1 MTNNFQKGYLILLFL
16 VFPLFGIIT
25 LLKSKSEKL
34 ITFFGT
40 FFTGILG
47 SVYVYRPGQGDG
59 WSHLKNAKEEY
70 LNLSLADFLIQTIQL
85 LTFQQVDGAKDIYM
99 HSISY
104 LSASV
109 LQTPELIH
117 VFSGFVLGYFFTKSV
132 LLVLKNHLTTQK
144 GAILIGFIVLF
155 LLIKSVGALNSI
167 RMWTGM
173 WVFFYGTYSWAI
185 TKEKKYLFT
194 ILFSIFVHF
203 SYVIFIIPAAFA
215 YVLRHRKYILIAIYI
230 LSFFASIS
238 FSSIE
243 SYLPQTSLVE
253 SQTKSNIIDSEADAE
268 RYAVRQQSAIDKNQN
283 FYVKYGQGFYTTYNI
298 VGLSFIVLLF
308 YLNKRTD
315 PNLIFLISVGM
326 GIYTFANFME
336 FSPSIQGRAKM
347 IASLFILVAA
357 IHLQLTLKRY
367 NWSKKSISYLNKSLS
382 LFLIFS
388 IPMFLFQVSFLLENF
403 SLFSFFLPQMSWFLG
418 EDDFSI
424 RTAIGIFL

>member
-1 MTNNFQKGYLILLFL
+1 MTNNSQKGNLILLFL
-16 VFPLFGIIT
+16 VSPLFGIIT
-25 LLKSKSEKL
+25 LLKSKSEKF

-59 WSHLKNAKEEY
+59 WEHLKNAKEEY
-70 LNLSLADFLIQTIQL
+70 LNLSLADFLTQTFQL
-85 LTFQQVDGAKDIYM
+85 LKFQQVEGAKDIYL

-132 LLVLKNHLTTQK
+132 LLVLKNHLTTKK
-144 GAILIGFIVLF
+144 GTILIGFIVLF
-155 LLIKSVGALNSI
+155 LFIRSVGALNSI

-185 TKEKKYLFT
+185 TKDKKYLFT
-194 ILFSIFVHF
+194 ILFSTFVHF
-203 SYVIFIIPAAFA
+203 SYVLFIIPAAFA
-215 YVLRHRKYILIAIYI
+215 YVLRYRKYILISVYL
-230 LSFFASIS
+230 LSFFASLN
-238 FSSIE
+238 FSIIK
-243 SYLPQTSLVE
+243 SYLPQTSLFE
-253 SQTKSNIIDSEADAE
+253 SQAKSNIIDSDVDAARFAE
-268 RYAVRQQSAIDKNQN
+268 RYDNANTVNQN
-283 FYVKYGQGFYTTYNI
+283 FYKKYGPGFYQTFNI
-298 VGLSFIVLLF
+298 VGLTFILLLF
-308 YLNKRTD
+308 YLNKQID
-315 PNLIFLISVGM
+315 PNLTFLISVGI
-326 GIYTFANFME
+326 GIYTFSNFLE
-336 FSPSIQGRAKM
+336 FSPSIQGRAKT

-367 NWSKKSISYLNKSLS
+367 NWSRKHISYLNKGLS

-388 IPMFLFQVSFLLENF
+388 IPMFLFHVSFLLENF
-403 SLFSFFLPQMSWFLG
+403 SLFSIFLPQVSWFLG

>member
-16 VFPLFGIIT
+16 VSPLFGIIT
-25 LLKSKSEKL
+25 LLKSKSEKF

-40 FFTGILG
+40 LFMGIVG
-47 SVYVYRPGQGDG
+47 SVYVYRPGSDG
-59 WSHLKNAKEEY
+59 HTHLMNAKEEY
-70 LNLSLADFLIQTIQL
+70 LNLSLADFLTQIFQL
-85 LTFQQVDGAKDIYM
+85 LALQKVDGAKDIYM

-132 LLVLKNHLTTQK
+132 LLVLKNHLNAKK
-144 GAILIGFIVLF
+144 GVILIGFIVLF
-155 LLIKSVGALNSI
+155 LFIRSVGALNSI

-173 WVFFYGTYSWAI
+173 WIFFYGTYSWAI
-185 TKEKKYLFT
+185 TKDKKYLFT
-194 ILFSIFVHF
+194 ILFSMFVHF
-203 SYVIFIIPAAFA
+203 SYVLFIIPAAFA
-215 YVLRHRKYILIAIYI
+215 YLLRHRKYILISIYI
-230 LSFFASIS
+230 LSFFASLNFS
-238 FSSIE
+238 FIQ

-253 SQTKSNIIDSEADAE
+253 SQTQSNVITSEEDSK
-268 RYAVRQQSAIDKNQN
+268 RYAKRSDNKDTESQN
-283 FYVKYGQGFYTTYNI
+283 FYKRYGPSLYKTYNI
-298 VGLSFIVLLF
+298 IGLTFILFLF
-308 YLNKRTD
+308 YLNKRID
-315 PNLIFLISVGM
+315 PNLTFLISI
-326 GIYTFANFME
+326 GIGLYTFANFLE

-367 NWSKKSISYLNKSLS
+367 NWSRKRISYLNKGLS

-388 IPMFLFQVSFLLENF
+388 FPMFLFQVSYLLENF
-403 SLFSFFLPQMSWFLG
+403 SLFSVFFPQVSWFLG

>member
-1 MTNNFQKGYLILLFL
+1 MTNNFQKGNLILLFL
-16 VFPLFGIIT
+16 VSPLFGIIT
-25 LLKSKSEKL
+25 LLKSKSEKF
-34 ITFFGT
+34 IIFFGT
-40 FFTGILG
+40 LFMGIMG
-47 SVYVYRPGQGDG
+47 SVYTYTPGNDG
-59 WSHLKNAKEEY
+59 YAHLMNAKNEY
-70 LNLSLADFLIQTIQL
+70 LNLSLADFLIQSFQL
-85 LTFQQVDGAKDIYM
+85 LTFQKVDGAKDIYL

-132 LLVLKNHLTTQK
+132 LLVLKNHLTTKK

-155 LLIKSVGALNSI
+155 LFIRSVGALNSI

-173 WVFFYGTYSWAI
+173 WIFFYGTYSWAL

-194 ILFSIFVHF
+194 ILFSTFVHF
-203 SYVIFIIPAAFA
+203 SYVLFLIPAAFA
-215 YVLRHRKYILIAIYI
+215 YLLRHRKYILISVYS
-230 LSFFASIS
+230 LSFFVSLN

-243 SYLPQTSLVE
+243 SFLPQTSLVE
-253 SQTKSNIIDSEADAE
+253 SQTKINIIDSDADAE

-315 PNLIFLISVGM
+315 PNLIFLISVGL
-326 GIYTFANFME
+326 GIYTFANFLE

-357 IHLQLTLKRY
+357 IHLQLTIKRY
-367 NWSKKSISYLNKSLS
+367 NWSRRGISYLNKGLS

-388 IPMFLFQVSFLLENF
+388 IPMFLYQLSFLLENF
-403 SLFSFFLPQMSWFLG
+403 SLFSVFLPQLSWFLG

>member
-1 MTNNFQKGYLILLFL
+1 MTNNFQKGNLILLFL
-16 VFPLFGIIT
+16 VSPLFGIIT
-25 LLKSKSEKL
+25 LLKSKSEKF

-40 FFTGILG
+40 LFMGIVG
-47 SVYVYRPGQGDG
+47 SVYVYRPGSDG
-59 WSHLKNAKEEY
+59 HSHLMNAKEEY
-70 LNLSLADFLIQTIQL
+70 LNLSLADFLTQTFHL
-85 LTFQQVDGAKDIYM
+85 LALQQVEGAKDIYM
-99 HSISY
+99 HSISF

-109 LQTPELIH
+109 LQTPELVH
-117 VFSGFVLGYFFTKSV
+117 VFSGLVLGYFFTKSV

-155 LLIKSVGALNSI
+155 LFIRSIGALNSI

-173 WVFFYGTYSWAI
+173 WIFFYGTYSWAI

-194 ILFSIFVHF
+194 ILFSMFVHF
-203 SYVIFIIPAAFA
+203 SYVLFLIPAILA
-215 YVLRHRKYILIAIYI
+215 YLLKHRKYLLISVYI
-230 LSFFASIS
+230 LSFFVSLS
-238 FSSIE
+238 FTSIE

-253 SQTKSNIIDSEADAE
+253 NQAKSNIIDSDADAE
-268 RYAVRQQSAIDKNQN
+268 RYAVRQQSAIDKNRN

-298 VGLSFIVLLF
+298 VGLTFILFLF

-315 PNLIFLISVGM
+315 PNLTFLISVGI
-326 GIYTFANFME
+326 GIYTFANFLE

-347 IASLFILVAA
+347 IASVFILAAA

-367 NWSKKSISYLNKSLS
+367 NWNRRHISYLKKGLS

-388 IPMFLFQVSFLLENF
+388 IPMFLFNVSYLLENF
-403 SLFSFFLPQMSWFLG
+403 SLFSVFLPQVSWFLG